1 MTAFPTQAT
10 SKFIPPS
17 TVYFEGRFSN
27 GPVWIEYL
35 ATGLGLPT
43 PEASLRGGNNFA
55 YGGAQTGD
63 GGSTIFHSVPNV
75 GSPILAFME
84 LGKTIDD
91 TDLVV
96 VWAGHNDLFG
106 GLSPAAAATNLGSH
120 ISALHGEGARSFLVG
135 NFVGVDGAGEL
146 NRLFAQEVSQL
157 RQALPDSSITVFD
170 FNSLMVD
177 AFFSP
182 GNFG

>member
-1 MTAFPTQAT
+1 MKKTTALQTIVLLVAISSSLSAQAFT
-10 SKFIPPS
+10 DLFVFGDSLSDTGNVQVFSEGEIPPS

-43 PEASLRGGNNFA
+43 PEASQRGGNNFA
-55 YGGAQTGD
+55 YGGAQTGN

-75 GSPILAFME
+75 GSQILAFME

-106 GLSPAAAATNLGSH
+106 GLSPAAAATNLGSPH
-120 ISALHGEGARSFLVG
+120 FCTSR
-135 NFVGVDGAGEL
+135 
-146 NRLFAQEVSQL
+146 
-157 RQALPDSSITVFD
+157 
-170 FNSLMVD
+170 
-177 AFFSP
+177 
-182 GNFG
+182 